1 MPTEIP
7 DSTKAIEVS
16 KCPFCDPAILQ
27 KQLVYEHNDVKILY
41 NIRKGAKPG
50 CTFLVLPKRHSEK
63 IYTLSSEEIHN
74 ISIVRKALVEVLKE
88 SHPNQEVVI
97 YIQDDPAIGQ
107 TVFHSH
113 EQVVSIDPET
123 IALSW
128 TLMSLYPS
136 GNVSDEEMLQVREEF
151 GLKMQ
156 KKIKEISELE
166 VAM

>member
-1 MPTEIP
+1 M
-7 DSTKAIEVS
+7 
-16 KCPFCDPAILQ
+16 
-27 KQLVYEHNDVKILY
+27 
-41 NIRKGAKPG
+41 
-50 CTFLVLPKRHSEK
+50 FLSFLKRGHFNFAR
-63 IYTLSSEEIHN
+63 IGHYYFALT
-74 ISIVRKALVEVLKE
+74 SIVRKALVEVLKE